1 VKTFV
6 KFSGVT
12 DAASLP
18 LAPEGGA
25 VGFLVGVPGAA
36 RNLEPARAAELVGAA
51 PPGAEVWAVTRSPTA
66 ELVHQLF
73 DEVGVDR
80 VQVYGT
86 IPEGLEFLEIHH
98 LVPSLEIPPHGTTGP
113 EPKVPPEDDYS
124 RLHLDAAGDAVSDG
138 SATRPDWEMAA
149 RLVDAQPGRKLTL
162 AGGLTSATVAEALAA
177 VRPWGLDVGVGVEAA
192 PGRLDPEKV
201 KEFLAAVERAE
212 SGSG

>member
-6 KFSGVT
+6 KLSGVT
-12 DAASLP
+12 DAESVA

-36 RNLEPARAAELVGAA
+36 RNLEPARAAELVGTA
-51 PPGAEVWAVTRSPTA
+51 PAGAEVWAVTRSPTA

-86 IPEGLEFLEIHH
+86 IPPGLEFLEIHH
-98 LVPSLEIPPHGTTGP
+98 LVPSLEIPRAGTTGP
-113 EPKVPPEDDYS
+113 EPKVPPAEDYS
-124 RLHLDAAGDAVSDG
+124 RLHLDAAGDAVLDG
-138 SATRPDWEMAA
+138 SASRPDWEMAA
-149 RLVDAQPGRKLTL
+149 RLVDGQPGRKLTL
-162 AGGLTSATVAEALAA
+162 AGGLTAETVAEAMAA

-192 PGRLDPEKV
+192 PGRLDPAKV
-201 KEFLAAVERAE
+201 KEFFERVEKAE
-212 SGSG
+212 SGSA